1 MYAIKHQ
8 KINVK
13 TNNCMKKLILS
24 TAFLFAGFWGI
35 AQQDVQFTQN
45 MFNKLSINP
54 GSAGHNGG
62 FCATLLTRTQW
73 IGFEGR
79 PQTHQF
85 SGDARFGR
93 HGVGLTVFQDQ
104 LGIESSLVA
113 KAAYAYHLTL
123 GPGELGIGLDI
134 GFVNKSFGDNFV
146 AVDDYTQDPSIPNA
160 NTSASS
166 FDAGFGLYYEIPEQL
181 YVGISA
187 LHLPASTFE
196 DAAAGNAGDVGAL
209 SFEQARHYYI
219 MAGYNWRIDGTDKW
233 VLKPSILAKTDA
245 ASTDL
250 DVNAIALYNN
260 LVWGGVSYKVQDAI
274 AVMAGFNFPKPT
286 GLKFGVSY
294 DVTTSALGDHSSG
307 SLEFMLKY
315 CTTIVKPPKREV
327 YHSVRFL

>member
-1 MYAIKHQ
+1 
-8 KINVK
+8 
-13 TNNCMKKLILS
+13 MKKLILS

-45 MFNKLSINP
+45 MFNKLSVNP

-73 IGFEGR
+73 IGFDGR

-93 HGVGLTVFQDQ
+93 HGVGLTVYQDQ
-104 LGIESSLVA
+104 LGIEKSLVA
-113 KAAYAYHLTL
+113 KAAYAYHIGSL
-123 GPGELGIGLDI
+123 GPGELGIGLDL

-146 AVDDYTQDPSIPNA
+146 AVDDYTQDEAIPNA
-160 NTSASS
+160 STSAGS

-196 DAAAGNAGDVGAL
+196 DAAAGGAGDVGAL

-245 ASTDL
+245 SSTQL
-250 DVNAIALYNN
+250 DVNALIEYNK
-260 LVWGGVSYKVQDAI
+260 LVWGGVTYRLQDAV
-274 AVMAGFNFPKPT
+274 ALLAGVNVPQLP
-286 GLKFGVSY
+286 GLKIGVSY
-294 DVTTSALGDHSSG
+294 DYTTSALGAHNSG
-307 SLEFMLKY
+307 SLEFMVRY
-315 CTTIVKPPKREV
+315 CKNISKTPKREV